1 MVRRTHVWVA
11 WWLVLGVPACDD
23 GNERRPEATGAQ
35 DSGGADTAS
44 EPGGDGDGDDGGVA
58 GQTYTT
64 AEVRAYLRRIAPLV
78 VGRTLRLEEDDLIRA
93 RGTDAIDEI
102 VTAWMSEPG
111 FESAVRFLVE
121 SYVRTSGQREGIDF
135 DLPGNLAALIARQEL
150 PWSTLLTADFCVD
163 AQGEAIE
170 CDTGAPYEAGVLATR
185 AFLISNTG
193 RFNLGRAKRL
203 LETFACRVYPM
214 EAQIQPPLE
223 KEVLIPMF
231 RAESADEQTVE
242 EATGGFGNG
251 LGCYMCHS
259 QFGAHAQLFVRFD
272 DQGLWRED
280 ATGLQDPYGELG
292 RSFDGLYT
300 SHYDDPT
307 DAASEATQVFGESV
321 ANMREAA
328 DIIVQSP
335 LFTECSVKNV
345 IAHTMGLH
353 SGASN
358 EVNAALVSEL
368 AQRITADD
376 PDPPITTYIRTIFT
390 DERVIDA
397 FIASLEDD
405 EP

>member
-1 MVRRTHVWVA
+1 MRRHVWVA
-11 WWLVLGVPACDD
+11 CWLALGFTACGETGDAGRPDMPAA
-23 GNERRPEATGAQ
+23 GEAGEA
-35 DSGGADTAS
+35 DSDSADTDA
-44 EPGGDGDGDDGGVA
+44 DDDDDGVA
-58 GQTYTT
+58 GQKYSTS
-64 AEVRAYLRRIAPLV
+64 EVRAYLRRIAPLV
-78 VGRTLRLEEDDLIRA
+78 VGRTLRIEEDELIRE
-93 RGTDAIDEI
+93 RGEDAIEE
-102 VTAWMSEPG
+102 VLAGWLNEPG
-111 FESAVRFLVE
+111 FVAAVRFMVE
-121 SYVRTSGQREGIDF
+121 SYVRTSGQREDIDF
-135 DLPGNLAALIARQEL
+135 DLPGNLAALIAAQEL

-163 AQGEAIE
+163 AQGEAID

-214 EAQIQPPLE
+214 EPQIQPPLE
-223 KEVLIPMF
+223 KELLIPMF
-231 RAESADEQTVE
+231 RAESAEEQTVE

-251 LGCYMCHS
+251 LGCYLCHS

-272 DQGLWRED
+272 DQGLWRAD
-280 ATGLQDPYGELG
+280 ASGLQDPYGELG

-300 SHYDDPT
+300 SHYDDPA
-307 DAASEATQVFGESV
+307 DAASETTQVFGETV

-328 DIIVQSP
+328 DVIVQSP

-353 SGASN
+353 SGAST
-358 EVNAALVSEL
+358 EVDGALVSDL
-368 AQRITADD
+368 AQRLTADD
-376 PDPPITTYIRTIFT
+376 PDPPITAYVQTIFT

-397 FIASLEDD
+397 FIASLEV

>member
-1 MVRRTHVWVA
+1 MRTHVWMAGLLCLSVA
-11 WWLVLGVPACDD
+11 ACGSTGDD
-23 GNERRPEATGAQ
+23 RRPGVADIEDDDDASQ
-35 DSGGADTAS
+35 DPDADS
-44 EPGGDGDGDDGGVA
+44 DDPDGDDGVA
-58 GQTYTT
+58 GQRYSE
-64 AEVRAYLRRIAPLV
+64 AEVRAYLRRISPLI
-78 VGRTLRLEEDDLIRA
+78 VGRSLRLDENDLIA
-93 RGTDAIDEI
+93 ERGEDAIEEI
-102 VTAWMSEPG
+102 VSGWLYEPG
-111 FESAVRFLVE
+111 FVESIRFMVE
-121 SYVRTSGQREGIDF
+121 SYVRTSGQREGVDF
-135 DLPGNLAALIARQEL
+135 DLPGNLAALIASQDL

-163 AQGEAIE
+163 AQGEAMD

-185 AFLISNTG
+185 AFLISNSG

-214 EAQIQPPLE
+214 EPQIQPPLE

-231 RAESADEQTVE
+231 RAENAEEQTEE

-251 LGCYMCHS
+251 LGCYLCHA

-272 DQGLWRED
+272 DTGVWRED

-300 SHYDDPT
+300 SHMDDPAE
-307 DAASEATQVFGESV
+307 AAAETTQVFGETV

-328 DIIVQSP
+328 DVITQSP

-353 SGASN
+353 SGAAPD
-358 EVNAALVSEL
+358 VNNALVSAL
-368 AQRITADD
+368 AQQITADD
-376 PDPPITTYIRTIFT
+376 SDPSIAAYIQTIFT

-397 FIASLEDD
+397 FIASLEV
-405 EP
+405 EQ